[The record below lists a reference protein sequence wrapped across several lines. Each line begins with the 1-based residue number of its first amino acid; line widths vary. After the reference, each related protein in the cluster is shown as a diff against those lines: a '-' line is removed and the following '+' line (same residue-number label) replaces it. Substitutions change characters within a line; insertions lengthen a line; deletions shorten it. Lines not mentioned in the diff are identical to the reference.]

1 MNGTNLGLSQD
12 GSFYYYWLG
21 WYSELIGISIDAYPS
36 NVVTNV
42 EGVVS
47 STNKFNLYYEDGTPA
62 PVECY
67 ASDVFGVTDSGNIYF
82 LIEAFPGVYRT
93 GDMTWTKSAAAAQA
107 ANVDAMGFN
116 PTALKS
122 SVVLR

>member
-1 MNGTNLGLSQD
+1 MSED

-21 WYSELIGISIDAYPS
+21 WYDFGLSIDAYPS
-36 NVVTNV
+36 NIATLNG
-42 EGVVS
+42 ETAT
-47 STNKFNLYYEDGTPA
+47 STNKMTFYNENNEEV

-67 ASDVFGVTDSGNIYF
+67 ASDVFGVTESGSIYF

-93 GDMTWTKSAAAAQA
+93 GDMTWTKSTAAAQT
-107 ANVDAMGFN
+107 ANVDVMGFN